1 MNSLQQLQKQL
12 SELTALYERERAQL
26 SINGLTDIKDKR
38 LRDLSKRI
46 DKKRKQIQKAMRGF

>member
-1 MNSLQQLQKQL
+1 MNTLQKLQKQL
-12 SELTALYERERAQL
+12 GELTALYERERAQL